1 MYTLWITLQP
11 AAGKIGEV
19 EALVTERLKMRQ
31 AQGVNAALSQKVLGE
46 GVVYSLGMR
55 FPDLAGFHA
64 FRTAN
69 RHDAEFQTYQAKLGP
84 LLRAPS
90 TLDLQ
95 EMLLMPAAG
104 PPPQYVQRVTIY
116 PSLEKLAAVS
126 ELLRERLTAAA
137 ATGGRGG
144 LSRPVVSEHGP
155 SFQVNILHGDLPA
168 FECATQANEADKE
181 FQKFIGKLAGLI
193 RHPSKME
200 LFEVLV
206 PFTG

>member
-1 MYTLWITLQP
+1 MYTQWITLHP
-11 AAGKIGEV
+11 VAGKVGEV
-19 EALVTERLKMRQ
+19 ERLVTERVTMRQ
-31 AQGVNAALSQKVLGE
+31 AQGTNAALSQKVLGE
-46 GVVYSLGMR
+46 GAVYSLGIR

-69 RHDAEFQTYQAKLGP
+69 RRDAEFQTYQAKLGP

-90 TLDLQ
+90 MLDLQ
-95 EMLLMPAAG
+95 EMLVMPEAG
-104 PPPQYVQRVTIY
+104 TPPQYVQRVTVY
-116 PSLEKLAAVS
+116 PSLEKLSDVS

-137 ATGGRGG
+137 STGGRGA

-155 SFQVNILHGDLPA
+155 SFQVNILHADLSA
-168 FECATQANEADKE
+168 FERATQTNEADKE
-181 FQKFIGKLAGLI
+181 FQKFYGKLVELI

-206 PFTG
+206 PFSG